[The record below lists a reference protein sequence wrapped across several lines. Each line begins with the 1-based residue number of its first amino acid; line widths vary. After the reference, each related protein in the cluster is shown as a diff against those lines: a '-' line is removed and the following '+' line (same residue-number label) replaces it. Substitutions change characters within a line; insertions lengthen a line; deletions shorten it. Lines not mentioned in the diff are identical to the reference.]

1 MSTVVQY
8 YIPED
13 NEEQEK
19 LNAFI
24 IYKDSENI
32 KLNDIKENFPL
43 PGDYYFRFKFKF
55 QNKNVWIDFN
65 NEDATLPKFEGKIIM
80 KVSRIT
86 WDSKE
91 QCDNINNKNIK
102 NNYPDLF

>member
-1 MSTVVQY
+1 MSTIVYY

-13 NEEQEK
+13 KEDQEK

-24 IYKDSENI
+24 IYKESETI
-32 KLNDIKENFPL
+32 RIDDIKENFPL
-43 PGDYYFRFKFKF
+43 PGEYYYRFKFKF

-65 NEDATLPKFEGKIIM
+65 NPDATLPKFENKIIM

-86 WDSKE
+86 WGDQEEDKATS
-91 QCDNINNKNIK
+91 NNNF
-102 NNYPDLF
+102 PDMI